1 MAEEEERKAKA
12 ERQQEDLRKRE
23 TARWEGKAGNK
34 MSKNVIKP
42 VYEKDETLNVFRE
55 VDAPPE
61 ALFVGLGWDEDD

>member
-1 MAEEEERKAKA
+1 V
-12 ERQQEDLRKRE
+12 
-23 TARWEGKAGNK
+23 KAGTK
-34 MSKNVIKP
+34 MSNNVIKP